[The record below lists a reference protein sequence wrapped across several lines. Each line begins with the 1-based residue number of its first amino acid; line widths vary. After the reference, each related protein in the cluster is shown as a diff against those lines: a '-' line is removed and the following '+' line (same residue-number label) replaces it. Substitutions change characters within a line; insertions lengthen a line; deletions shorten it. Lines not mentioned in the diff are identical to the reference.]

1 MCGIAGLIAWNA
13 APDDH
18 APDAVVAQMVSRMLH
33 RGPDGHA
40 VVRLGPA
47 VLGHARLA
55 IIDPTAASDQP
66 MSDPQ
71 TGACIVFNGEIY
83 NFKDLRSELE
93 ALGHRFLTRGDTE
106 VILAGW
112 RAWGDAVVER
122 LDGMFAFA
130 LWDPARR
137 RLLLAR
143 DRCGEKPLFFA
154 ELSDGSFAFAS
165 EPSCLLT
172 LRTLQRDVD
181 YDALGDFLS
190 LNYTIADRTLVK
202 GIRRLGPAELAIVEQ
217 HRPLQPRRYWD
228 LATAFRRKAS
238 WKSQDEAAEALRALL
253 DETIASRLVSDVPLG
268 AFLSGGIDSAT
279 VVGAMCEAL
288 PRSQVR
294 TFTIGFTE
302 RSFNEAEQA
311 RATAQK
317 FGVDHHERIQESS
330 TDDLERALR
339 WAAREPLA
347 DSSVLPTWAVARFAR
362 EQVTV
367 AISGDGGDEAFA
379 GYPTYV
385 ADRLHTRLHWL
396 PRPVVSLMRLAADTL
411 VPTTFGR
418 VSFDYKL
425 RQFLAGLPRPLDE
438 AHWSW
443 RTIFTGE
450 SMADLLRPELRNKV
464 SAEPGLAHFQS
475 LWREA
480 EGCHWLDRATYV
492 DFKTWLCDDILV
504 KVDRATMASSL
515 ESRAPFLAHRVV
527 EFAAALPPEWR
538 LSAKEG
544 KHVLRRSQRARL
556 GPEILDRPKRGFN
569 APVAHWFE
577 GPLRTMLMDLLKGGA
592 MDEWFERPAI
602 ERLLDEHRSRRRDH
616 GHRLLGLLTLGLFLD
631 GLRQDTPTT

>member
-1 MCGIAGLIAWNA
+1 
-13 APDDH
+13 
-18 APDAVVAQMVSRMLH
+18 MVGRMLH

-40 VVRLGPA
+40 VVRHGA
-47 VLGHARLA
+47 AILGHARLA

-66 MSDPQ
+66 MTDPQ
-71 TGACIVFNGEIY
+71 SGACIAFNGEIY
-83 NFKDLRSELE
+83 NFKALRQELE
-93 ALGHRFLTRGDTE
+93 VLGHRFITRGDTE

-112 RAWGDAVVER
+112 RQWGDAVVER

-154 ELSDGSFAFAS
+154 ELPDGSFAFAS
-165 EPSCLLT
+165 EPACLLAIPS
-172 LRTLQRDVD
+172 LRRDVD
-181 YDALGDFLS
+181 PDALGDYLS
-190 LNYTIADRTLVK
+190 LNYTVADRTLVRS
-202 GIRRLGPAELAIVEQ
+202 IRRLGPAELAALEES
-217 HRPLQPRRYWD
+217 RPLQPRRYWD
-228 LATAFRRKAS
+228 LASAFRRKAS
-238 WKSQDEAAEALRALL
+238 WQNADAAAEALRALL
-253 DETIASRLVSDVPLG
+253 DETITSRLVSDVPLG

-279 VVGAMCEAL
+279 VVGAMCEAM
-288 PRSQVR
+288 PRDKVR

-302 RSFNEAEQA
+302 RGFNEADQA
-311 RATAQK
+311 KATASK
-317 FGVDHHERIQESS
+317 FGVDHHERIQES
-330 TDDLERALR
+330 TAEDVERALR

-362 EQVTV
+362 ERVTV
-367 AISGDGGDEAFA
+367 ALSGDGGDEAFA

-396 PRPVVSLMRLAADTL
+396 PRPVVAAMRLAAGTL
-411 VPTTFGR
+411 VPTTFGK

-443 RTIFTGE
+443 RTIFTGA
-450 SMADLLRPELRNKV
+450 SMAALLRPEQRSRV
-464 SAEPGLAHFQS
+464 TAEPGLAHFRA
-475 LWREA
+475 LWREV

-538 LSAKEG
+538 LAAKEG
-544 KHVLRRSQRARL
+544 KHILRRSQRARL

-577 GPLRTMLMDLLKGGA
+577 GPLRTMLLDLAKGGA
-592 MDEWFERPAI
+592 MDEWFEPSAI
-602 ERLLDEHRSRRRDH
+602 ERLLEEHRARRRDH

-631 GLRQDTPTT
+631 GLRGDAAAA